1 MAYNSGYLGYSNPY
15 YNGSFGG
22 YNYTQPIPV
31 DYGVSPTA
39 VDAEENPADAALN
52 AAVAAFKQNDYDAA
66 LDIVNKEIAQYPTD
80 SVLHEFRGLVLFAR
94 GDFQQA
100 AATIHSVLAVG
111 PGWDW
116 TTLASLYANVAI
128 YADQLRALESYV
140 RANPQ
145 DGASRFLLGYH
156 YMTGGHTDA
165 AARQFQ
171 TVVTLVPGDRVASDI
186 LKMILAPETEVGQQP
201 APQPA
206 VETQP
211 AANPAATPVDPAMLA
226 GTWKAAREDGS
237 HFELILTKKATF
249 TWTFSSKQQPAQEL
263 SGTYTVEGNV
273 LALERQDGGSLIG
286 EVTPGGAKKFNF
298 RLVRAPPEDKGLDFS
313 R

>member
-31 DYGVSPTA
+31 PYGVSPMA
-39 VDAEENPADAALN
+39 VHAEENPADAALN

-66 LDIVNKEIAQYPTD
+66 LDIINKAIAQYPTD

-116 TTLASLYANVAI
+116 TTLASMYANVAI
-128 YADQLRALESYV
+128 YSDQFRALESYV

-171 TVVTLVPGDRVASDI
+171 KVVALVPGDRVARDI
-186 LKMILAPETEVGQQP
+186 LKMILAPETEAGQQP
-201 APQPA
+201 APQSA
-206 VETQP
+206 VETEP
-211 AANPAATPVDPAMLA
+211 AANPAAAPVDPTMLA

-237 HFELILTKKATF
+237 NFELILTKEATF
-249 TWTFSSKQQPAQEL
+249 TWKFSSKQQPAQEL

-273 LALERQDGGSLIG
+273 LALERKEGGSLIG
-286 EVTPGGAKKFNF
+286 EVAPGGAKKFNF
-298 RLVRAPPEDKGLDFS
+298 RLVGAPPEDKGLDFS